1 MTTEKA
7 RASRALGQDAEAAVE
22 QYFLQQGFGVLSR
35 NHHSREGELD
45 LVVRKS
51 DLVIFVEVKARKLRS
66 LVDPLSSVT
75 PAKQRKIVRAAFDF
89 VQRHGLEQL
98 EMRFDVV
105 AVTPG
110 GRGAAPFTIEQ
121 FEAAFDSSVADESAV
136 GR

>member
-1 MTTEKA
+1 MTPEKA

-51 DLVIFVEVKARKLRS
+51 DLVIFVEVKAR
-66 LVDPLSSVT
+66 
-75 PAKQRKIVRAAFDF
+75 KQRKIVRAAFDF